1 MPKFKIITLGC
12 KVNQAESEAIANRLT
27 AAYWSPAGADEAAEL
42 CIVNT
47 CAVTQRAGVQ
57 SRQALRRTI
66 QENPGARVAAT
77 GCYAATDPQALAK
90 IDGLACIVCP
100 KDKMRLPEVL
110 TASGGTEGS
119 LWERLPASMASRQDA
134 APPKKAATPSETSD
148 QTHGRLPEDE
158 GDRARSSLPPPL
170 ANGAGVHSYPNAA
183 AVFPPL
189 QKGARG
195 ILFPTP
201 SDGFPPLA
209 KGAGGISNSK
219 TSMTFPP
226 LKKGDRGISAT
237 AAAALPPAG
246 SRTRPFVKVQDG
258 CNAFCAYCI
267 VPYARGPSR
276 SVAFQ
281 AVLDGVSRLSD
292 QGYQEAVLTGIHLGA
307 YGRDLKPRTSLAE
320 LLRAILERPD
330 AIRMRLSSIEPL
342 ELTDEIID
350 LAADSERICR
360 HFHVPLQ
367 SGDAQILERM
377 GRPYSPEDYG
387 GRIARIRSR
396 LPEAAIGADVLLGFP
411 GETEADF
418 ANTLAFVEAL
428 PLTYLH
434 VFPFSARP
442 GTAAWGLGDRV
453 PAESIRQRCSR
464 MRQLG
469 GRMRLAFHRRFL
481 GRRVRVLVEGRRDP
495 QTGLLKG
502 VSSNYLPV
510 LFEGGD
516 DRIQRWAEVHIVA
529 ADAVRL
535 RGTPAD

>member
-1 MPKFKIITLGC
+1 
-12 KVNQAESEAIANRLT
+12 VNQAESEAIAGRL
-27 AAYWSPAGADEAAEL
+27 AAEHWSPAGTDEAADL

-47 CAVTQRAGVQ
+47 CAVTQRAGMQ

-66 QENPGARVAAT
+66 QDNPGARVAAT
-77 GCYAATDPQALAK
+77 GCYAATDPQALAN
-90 IDGLACIVCP
+90 IAGLACVVGP
-100 KDKMRLPEVL
+100 KDKSRLPEIL
-110 TASGGTEGS
+110 TAGGDAEGS
-119 LWERLPASMASRQDA
+119 LWERLPASMTSRQDA

-170 ANGAGVHSYPNAA
+170 E
-183 AVFPPL
+183 
-189 QKGARG
+189 
-195 ILFPTP
+195 
-201 SDGFPPLA
+201 
-209 KGAGGISNSK
+209 
-219 TSMTFPP
+219 
-226 LKKGDRGISAT
+226 KGDRGISAT

-246 SRTRPFVKVQDG
+246 SRTRPFLKVQDG
-258 CNAFCAYCI
+258 CDAFCAYCI

-276 SVAFQ
+276 SIAFQ
-281 AVLDGVSRLSD
+281 AVLDGVSRLAD

-307 YGRDLKPRTSLAE
+307 YGRDLQPRTSLAE

-330 AIRMRLSSIEPL
+330 AIRIRLSSIEPL

-453 PAESIRQRCSR
+453 PAERIRQRCSR

-510 LFEGGD
+510 LFKGGD
-516 DRIQRWAEVHIVA
+516 DRIHRWAEVHIVA

-535 RGTPAD
+535 RGTLTD

>member
-12 KVNQAESEAIANRLT
+12 KVNQAESEAIAGRL
-27 AAYWSPAGADEAAEL
+27 AAEHWSPAGADEAADL

-47 CAVTQRAGVQ
+47 CAVTQRAGMQ
-57 SRQALRRTI
+57 SRQALRRAI

-77 GCYAATDPQALAK
+77 GCYAATDPQALAN
-90 IDGLACIVCP
+90 IAGLACIVGP
-100 KDKMRLPEVL
+100 KDKMRLPEIL

-119 LWERLPASMASRQDA
+119 LWERLPASMASRHDA

-148 QTHGRLPEDE
+148 QTHGRLPDDE

-170 ANGAGVHSYPNAA
+170 
-183 AVFPPL
+183 
-189 QKGARG
+189 
-195 ILFPTP
+195 
-201 SDGFPPLA
+201 
-209 KGAGGISNSK
+209 
-219 TSMTFPP
+219 
-226 LKKGDRGISAT
+226 KKEDRGISAI
-237 AAAALPPAG
+237 AVAALPPAG
-246 SRTRPFVKVQDG
+246 SRTRPFLKVQDG
-258 CNAFCAYCI
+258 CDAFCAYCI

-281 AVLDGVSRLSD
+281 AVLDDFSRLAD

-330 AIRMRLSSIEPL
+330 AIRIRLSSIEPL

-350 LAADSERICR
+350 LAADSERICP

-367 SGDAQILERM
+367 SGDAQVLKRM
-377 GRPYSPEDYG
+377 GRPYSPEDCG

-464 MRQLG
+464 MRQVG
-469 GRMRLAFHRRFL
+469 SRMRLAFHRRFL

-516 DRIQRWAEVHIVA
+516 DRIHRWVEVLISG
-529 ADAVRL
+529 ADANRL
-535 RGTPAD
+535 RGTPAE

>member
-1 MPKFKIITLGC
+1 MIVRPLAFIQNPASSIQKRIFHYRASSIEYPVSLFSNMPKFKIITLGC
-12 KVNQAESEAIANRLT
+12 KVNQAESEAIAGRL
-27 AAYWSPAGADEAAEL
+27 AAAHWSPAGAGEAADL

-47 CAVTQRAGVQ
+47 CAVTQRAGMQ
-57 SRQALRRTI
+57 SRQALRRAI
-66 QENPGARVAAT
+66 QENHGARVAAT
-77 GCYAATDPQALAK
+77 GCYAATDPQALAN
-90 IDGLACIVCP
+90 IAGLACVVDS
-100 KDKMRLPEVL
+100 KDKMRLAEVL
-110 TASGGTEGS
+110 SAGGGVEDS
-119 LWERLPASMASRQDA
+119 LWENLQSSMASRQDA
-134 APPKKAATPSETSD
+134 APTKKAATPSETSD

-158 GDRARSSLPPPL
+158 GDRARSSLP
-170 ANGAGVHSYPNAA
+170 S
-183 AVFPPL
+183 
-189 QKGARG
+189 
-195 ILFPTP
+195 
-201 SDGFPPLA
+201 
-209 KGAGGISNSK
+209 
-219 TSMTFPP
+219 P

-258 CNAFCAYCI
+258 CDAFCAYCI

-307 YGRDLKPRTSLAE
+307 YGRDLQPQTSLAE
-320 LLRAILERPD
+320 LLRAILRRPD
-330 AIRMRLSSIEPL
+330 YIRIRLSSIEPL

-367 SGDAQILERM
+367 SGEARILKRM
-377 GRPYSPEDYG
+377 GRPYTPELYG
-387 GRIARIRSR
+387 ERTARIHRL

-418 ANTLAFVEAL
+418 ENTLAFVEAL

-442 GTAAWGLGDRV
+442 GTAAWALGGRV
-453 PAESIRQRCSR
+453 PAERIRQRCSR

-469 GRMRLAFHRRFL
+469 ARKRLAFHRRFL
-481 GRRVRVLVEGRRDP
+481 GRRVRVLTESRRDP

-502 VSSNYLPV
+502 ISSNYLPV

-516 DRIQRWAEVHIVA
+516 DRIHRWTEVLIVA
-529 ADAVRL
+529 AGAVRL

>member
-1 MPKFKIITLGC
+1 
-12 KVNQAESEAIANRLT
+12 VNQAESEAIAGRL
-27 AAYWSPAGADEAAEL
+27 AAEHWSPAGADEAADL

-47 CAVTQRAGVQ
+47 CAVTQRAGMQ
-57 SRQALRRTI
+57 SRQALRRAI

-77 GCYAATDPQALAK
+77 GCYAATDPQALAN
-90 IDGLACIVCP
+90 IAGLACIVGP
-100 KDKMRLPEVL
+100 KDKMRLPEIL

-148 QTHGRLPEDE
+148 QTHGRLPDDE

-170 ANGAGVHSYPNAA
+170 
-183 AVFPPL
+183 
-189 QKGARG
+189 
-195 ILFPTP
+195 
-201 SDGFPPLA
+201 
-209 KGAGGISNSK
+209 
-219 TSMTFPP
+219 
-226 LKKGDRGISAT
+226 KKEDRGISAI
-237 AAAALPPAG
+237 AVAALPPAG
-246 SRTRPFVKVQDG
+246 SRTRPFLKVQDG
-258 CNAFCAYCI
+258 CDAFCAYCI

-330 AIRMRLSSIEPL
+330 AIRIRLSSIEPL

-367 SGDAQILERM
+367 SGDAQVLERM
-377 GRPYSPEDYG
+377 GRPYSPEGYG
-387 GRIARIRSR
+387 ERIARIRSR

-442 GTAAWGLGDRV
+442 GTAAWGLGERV
-453 PAESIRQRCSR
+453 PAERIRQRCSR
-464 MRQLG
+464 MRQVG
-469 GRMRLAFHRRFL
+469 SRMRLAFHRRFL
-481 GRRVRVLVEGRRDP
+481 GRRVRGLVEGRRDP

-516 DRIQRWAEVHIVA
+516 DRIHRWVEVLISS
-529 ADAVRL
+529 ADANRL